1 MVFYPVYSLTAKP
14 LRLAFWILVIWLS
27 QGNAQTLFIAYLGQQ
42 RPDPRPA
49 VSGLEPWYLDLGLRG
64 AELGIEDN
72 NTTGRFT
79 HQSFRL
85 VGGILEPG
93 EDPTRAFYFLLKE
106 GFRHILV
113 NLPADSLLAL
123 ADFPGA
129 EQVLLYNVGA
139 YDDRLRGKDCRANV
153 LHTLPSHAMR
163 ADALGQYFKKKRWK
177 KWFLVPG
184 PMPQDGLFAQA
195 LKRAASRFGL
205 KIVAEKPWTDT
216 YDARRTAGAE
226 VAVFTQGVDYDV
238 LLVADEAGLFGNYFP
253 YRTWLPRP
261 VAGTQGLIAAAWHPA
276 HEQWGAVQLQNRF
289 RKLTGRWMQPED
301 YAAWLAVR
309 AIGEAATRTQSV
321 DFATISKYLLS
332 EQLQLPGF
340 KGVPLSFRP
349 WDGQLRQPILLA
361 SAYDIVAV
369 APIEGFLHP
378 VNELD
383 TLGYDA
389 RETECR
395 LQR

>member
-1 MVFYPVYSLTAKP
+1 MIMWICALI
-14 LRLAFWILVIWLS
+14 AFLCLCLS
-27 QGNAQTLFIAYLGQQ
+27 SAYGQTLFIAYIGQE
-42 RPDPRPA
+42 RADLRPA
-49 VSGLEPWYLDLGLRG
+49 TANIEPLPQDLGLRG

-79 HQSFRL
+79 NQSFRL
-85 VGGILEPG
+85 LGAVVKQD
-93 EDPTRAFYFLLKE
+93 EDPARAFYFLRQE
-106 GFRHILV
+106 GVRHILV
-113 NLPADSLLAL
+113 NLPAAKLLAL
-123 ADFPGA
+123 ADSPEA
-129 EQVLLYNVGA
+129 KDSLLYNVGA

-163 ADALGQYFKKKRWK
+163 ADAIGQYLKKKRWE

-184 PMPQDGLFAQA
+184 PWPQDQLFAEA
-195 LKRAASRFGL
+195 LKRSAKRFGL
-205 KIVAEKPWTDT
+205 KIVAAKPWTHT
-216 YDARRTAGAE
+216 YDARRTAESE

-238 LLVADEAGLFGNYFP
+238 VLVADEADLFGAYFP

-261 VAGTQGLIAAAWHPA
+261 VAGSHGLAATAWHPA

-289 RKLTGRWMQPED
+289 RKLAGRRMQPED

-309 AIGEAATRTQSV
+309 AIGEAATRTQST
-321 DFATISKYLLS
+321 DFTPIREYLLS
-332 EQLQLPGF
+332 DQLALPGF

-378 VNELD
+378 TNELD

-389 RETECR
+389 RETECHLKR
-395 LQR
+395 

>member
-1 MVFYPVYSLTAKP
+1 MWIFALI
-14 LRLAFWILVIWLS
+14 AFLCLCLS
-27 QGNAQTLFIAYLGQQ
+27 SAYGQTLFIAYIGQE
-42 RPDPRPA
+42 RADLRPA
-49 VSGLEPWYLDLGLRG
+49 TANIEPLPQDLGLRG

-79 HQSFRL
+79 NQSFRL
-85 VGGILEPG
+85 LGAVVKQD
-93 EDPTRAFYFLLKE
+93 EDPARAFYFLRQE
-106 GFRHILV
+106 GVRHILV
-113 NLPADSLLAL
+113 NLPAAKLLAL
-123 ADFPGA
+123 ADSPEA
-129 EQVLLYNVGA
+129 KDSLLYNVGA

-163 ADALGQYFKKKRWK
+163 ADAIGQYLKKKRWE

-184 PMPQDGLFAQA
+184 PWPQDQLFAEA
-195 LKRAASRFGL
+195 LKRSAKRFGL
-205 KIVAEKPWTDT
+205 KIVAAKPWTHT
-216 YDARRTAGAE
+216 YDARRTAESE

-238 LLVADEAGLFGNYFP
+238 VLVADEADLFGAYFP

-261 VAGTQGLIAAAWHPA
+261 VAGSHGLAATAWHPA

-289 RKLTGRWMQPED
+289 RKLAGRRMQPED

-309 AIGEAATRTQSV
+309 AIGEAATRTQST
-321 DFATISKYLLS
+321 DFTPIREYLLS
-332 EQLQLPGF
+332 DQLALPGF

-378 VNELD
+378 TNELD

-389 RETECR
+389 RETECLLER
-395 LQR
+395 

>member
-1 MVFYPVYSLTAKP
+1 MIMWIFALI
-14 LRLAFWILVIWLS
+14 AFLCLCLS
-27 QGNAQTLFIAYLGQQ
+27 SAYGQTLFIAYIGQE
-42 RPDPRPA
+42 RADLRPA
-49 VSGLEPWYLDLGLRG
+49 TANIEPLPQDLGLRG

-79 HQSFRL
+79 NQSFRL
-85 VGGILEPG
+85 LGAVVKQD
-93 EDPTRAFYFLLKE
+93 EDPARAFYFLRQE
-106 GFRHILV
+106 GVRHILV
-113 NLPADSLLAL
+113 NLPAAKLLAL
-123 ADFPGA
+123 ADSPEA
-129 EQVLLYNVGA
+129 KDSLLYNVGA

-163 ADALGQYFKKKRWK
+163 ADAIGQYLKKKRWE

-184 PMPQDGLFAQA
+184 PWPQDQLFAEA
-195 LKRAASRFGL
+195 LKRSAKRFGL
-205 KIVAEKPWTDT
+205 KIVAAKPWTHT
-216 YDARRTAGAE
+216 YDARRTAESE

-238 LLVADEAGLFGNYFP
+238 VLVADEADLFGAYFP

-261 VAGTQGLIAAAWHPA
+261 VAGSHGLAATAWHPA

-289 RKLTGRWMQPED
+289 RKLAGRRMQPED

-309 AIGEAATRTQSV
+309 AIGEAATRTQST
-321 DFATISKYLLS
+321 DFTPIREYLLS
-332 EQLQLPGF
+332 DQLALPGF

-378 VNELD
+378 TNELD

-389 RETECR
+389 RETECLLER
-395 LQR
+395 